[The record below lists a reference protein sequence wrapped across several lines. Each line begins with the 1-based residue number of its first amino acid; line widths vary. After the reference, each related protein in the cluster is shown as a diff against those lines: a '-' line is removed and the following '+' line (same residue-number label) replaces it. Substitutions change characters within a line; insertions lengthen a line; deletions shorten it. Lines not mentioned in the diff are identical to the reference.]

1 MPTEYDPLLP
11 QALNT
16 QREKTLHLRNRF
28 KKNSLSDNT
37 QSVIEKNTAPIQ
49 TKVQAPKASLA
60 YILQADSEH
69 DERILA
75 LQHQQ
80 KKHYKKIQVLCE
92 QNAQIKQDAK
102 KNRDNLNL
110 NRQEIDKLKQDAKK
124 NRDRLNLN
132 GQQIAELKQ
141 GYLTFEQKLFSLM
154 QRVDHLQN
162 LHNQSVHSTHDP
174 EDSNVS
180 KKVFTDSLTPP
191 VPSVSFFDAT
201 IIDEPIKKTEAESL
215 SLS

>member
-1 MPTEYDPLLP
+1 
-11 QALNT
+11 
-16 QREKTLHLRNRF
+16 
-28 KKNSLSDNT
+28 
-37 QSVIEKNTAPIQ
+37 
-49 TKVQAPKASLA
+49 
-60 YILQADSEH
+60 
-69 DERILA
+69 
-75 LQHQQ
+75 
-80 KKHYKKIQVLCE
+80 
-92 QNAQIKQDAK
+92 
-102 KNRDNLNL
+102 
-110 NRQEIDKLKQDAKK
+110 
-124 NRDRLNLN
+124 
-132 GQQIAELKQ
+132 
-141 GYLTFEQKLFSLM
+141 LTFEQKLFSLM